1 MYPTLAKNFDEGH
14 YHIETSP
21 LIFSANQWT
30 DFYMIWISAMKELS
44 KFDIDT
50 QCNTIFQI
58 HSWIT
63 LASVGFPL
71 MFWPVND
78 RVQQIF
84 VSKDISS
91 KGAEVLEVTSI
102 LSNNLLNNFR
112 WMRVKYENYLFER
125 HVVLDIQTTFR

>member
-30 DFYMIWISAMKELS
+30 DFYMIWISVMKELS

-58 HSWIT
+58 HSWII

-71 MFWPVND
+71 MIWPVND
-78 RVQQIF
+78 E
-84 VSKDISS
+84 SS
-91 KGAEVLEVTSI
+91 K
-102 LSNNLLNNFR
+102 
-112 WMRVKYENYLFER
+112 YLFLR
-125 HVVLDIQTTFR
+125 TSVAKVRKFWRFQVFFRIFF